1 MTHHWVPFHRPEIT
15 EDEIQSV
22 VATLRS
28 GWLTTGP
35 KVKRFEEQ
43 FAGYLGCRHAVAV
56 NSGTAALHLA
66 LDAVGIKEGDEVI
79 VPTMTFAATAEVVFY
94 LKAKH
99 VLVYC
104 RPDTLNIDPEQ
115 IENAI
120 TSKTRAI
127 IPVHFGGQ
135 PCEMDRI
142 LEIARQY
149 KVKVIEDAAH
159 ALPASYRDKKVGAIG
174 DITCFSFY
182 ATKTITTGE
191 GGMAT
196 TENSE
201 WAERMRMMS
210 LHGISHDVWKRYTKE
225 GSWYYEIL
233 YPGFKYN
240 LTDIAAAIGIEQ
252 LKKCNELW
260 EARQRIAMNY
270 AKAFADLKEIQVPSC
285 RNDVQHAWH
294 LFVVQLNLE
303 RLKINR
309 NQFIEALREKQIG
322 TSVHFIPLHLHPYY
336 RDKFD
341 YKPDDFTNASTA
353 FERIIS
359 LPIYPKMT
367 EGNVRDVIVAVRQ
380 LIQEYRR

>member
-94 LKAKH
+94 LKAKP
-99 VLVYC
+99 VLVDC

-196 TENSE
+196 SENSE

-210 LHGISHDVWKRYTKE
+210 LH
-225 GSWYYEIL
+225 
-233 YPGFKYN
+233 
-240 LTDIAAAIGIEQ
+240 
-252 LKKCNELW
+252 
-260 EARQRIAMNY
+260 
-270 AKAFADLKEIQVPSC
+270 
-285 RNDVQHAWH
+285 
-294 LFVVQLNLE
+294 
-303 RLKINR
+303 
-309 NQFIEALREKQIG
+309 
-322 TSVHFIPLHLHPYY
+322 
-336 RDKFD
+336 
-341 YKPDDFTNASTA
+341 
-353 FERIIS
+353 
-359 LPIYPKMT
+359 
-367 EGNVRDVIVAVRQ
+367 
-380 LIQEYRR
+380 